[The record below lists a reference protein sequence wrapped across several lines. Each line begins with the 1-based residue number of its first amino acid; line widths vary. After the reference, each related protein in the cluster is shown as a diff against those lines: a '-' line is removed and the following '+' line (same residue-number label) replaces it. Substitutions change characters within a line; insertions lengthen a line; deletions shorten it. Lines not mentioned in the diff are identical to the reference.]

1 MAERLQRELPSA
13 DITTRIS
20 RAYQLALSRFPSEE
34 EQKLLTG
41 YFVAQAAD
49 FANDDAAAG
58 QLATDTMKA
67 GPEPYARSAALV
79 CVARAILNTDNFIT
93 RE

>member
-1 MAERLQRELPSA
+1 M
-13 DITTRIS
+13 
-20 RAYQLALSRFPSEE
+20 
-34 EQKLLTG
+34 
-41 YFVAQAAD
+41 AQAAD

-58 QLATDTMKA
+58 QLASDTMKA
-67 GPEPYARSAALV
+67 GPAPYARSAALV